1 MKNLFFAAL
10 LTAGL
15 FARPALA
22 QDVVFLGEI
31 HDNPHHHAVQAA
43 RVADLVPT
51 AIVFEMLT
59 ADQAAL
65 ITPALR
71 ADPVALAKAL
81 NWQDSGW
88 PDFAM
93 YYPIF
98 TASDARI
105 YGAAVPRE
113 AAHRTMSEGLE
124 TAFGAD
130 SARFG
135 LDQALPQPEQSARE
149 ALQAEA
155 HCNALPE
162 NMLAPMVDIQRL
174 RDAVL
179 ARTVIEALDETGGPV
194 AVITGNGHAR
204 LDWGAPAI
212 LAHAAPEIEMHVLGQ
227 TEEDASLQGVFDEV
241 LSSPRHDRPDPC
253 LAFQ

>member
-1 MKNLFFAAL
+1 MKNIFFAAL
-10 LTAGL
+10 LCAGMSGL
-15 FARPALA
+15 PALS
-22 QDVVFLGEI
+22 QDVVVLGEI

-43 RVADLVPT
+43 RVAELAPK

-59 ADQAAL
+59 ADQASRV
-65 ITPALR
+65 TPALR
-71 ADPVALAKAL
+71 DDPAALEKAL
-81 NWQDSGW
+81 QWQDSGW
-88 PDFAM
+88 PDFDM

-124 TAFGAD
+124 TAFGDD

-135 LDQALPQPEQSARE
+135 LDQSLPRPEQSARE

-155 HCNALPE
+155 HCDALPE

-174 RDAVL
+174 RDATL
-179 ARTVIEALDETGGPV
+179 ARVVLEALDETGGPV

-204 LDWGAPAI
+204 RDWGAPAI
-212 LAHAAPEIEMHVLGQ
+212 LARAAPGLDMHVLGQ
-227 TEEDASLQGVFDEV
+227 TEDDAPLLGVFDEV
-241 LSSPRHDRPDPC
+241 VSSPRHERPDPC